1 MKQLAVTP
9 PPSNPGTPGY
19 LETYLG
25 MVISYQDLSTDTCK
39 YIVHHGE
46 NTVRCPSLSSAHHY
60 IEEVT
65 AIDGDDLRD
74 IMLDHAAVNLERA
87 AHTILQIS
95 QRWPSRLPA
104 AKANIIIDHINT
116 ITSWTRGQQP
126 SAHE

>member
-1 MKQLAVTP
+1 MEQLEVTP
-9 PPSNPGTPGY
+9 PRAGQEPGY
-19 LETYLG
+19 IETYLG
-25 MVISYQDLSTDTCK
+25 MDIHYQDISHDTCK

-46 NTVRCPSLSSAHHY
+46 RRVRCPNLSSAHHY
-60 IEEVT
+60 IEEQT
-65 AIDGDDLRD
+65 RLDGDELRD

-95 QRWPSRLPA
+95 QRWPDSLPA

-126 SAHE
+126 LAHG